1 MLNTQLDPSAMK
13 VLYKTP
19 LVLEGQGGKSEP
31 DQLGFMSMLQS
42 GKSKPQ
48 QAGQMQPNQ
57 SYEFQPSDTYHDGDE
72 YASTFNDVIGSF
84 FRH

>member
-1 MLNTQLDPSAMK
+1 MMK

-31 DQLGFMSMLQS
+31 DQLGFMSMLQP

-48 QAGQMQPNQ
+48 QGPAQPNQ
-57 SYEFQPSDTYHDGDE
+57 PYEFEPSDTYHDGDE
-72 YASTFNDVIGSF
+72 YASTFNDIIGSF
-84 FRH
+84 FRK